1 MCEPFSGRGLYPA
14 VEFERQLDPMA
25 EIGLGAKSISIDVDI
40 ARYSRRFM
48 TTVVQASVRP
58 PCHGGR
64 VDAAHD
70 AILADGDAHLARN
83 HEGNAAKHFL
93 FLDTAA
99 FPYSRSYAI
108 YQSFIRWH
116 RGCLLGRPWR

>member
-48 TTVVQASVRP
+48 TTVVQPSVRP
-58 PCHGGR
+58 PWYAEFGLPVSR
-64 VDAAHD
+64 V
-70 AILADGDAHLARN
+70 L
-83 HEGNAAKHFL
+83 
-93 FLDTAA
+93 
-99 FPYSRSYAI
+99 
-108 YQSFIRWH
+108 
-116 RGCLLGRPWR
+116 RPSE